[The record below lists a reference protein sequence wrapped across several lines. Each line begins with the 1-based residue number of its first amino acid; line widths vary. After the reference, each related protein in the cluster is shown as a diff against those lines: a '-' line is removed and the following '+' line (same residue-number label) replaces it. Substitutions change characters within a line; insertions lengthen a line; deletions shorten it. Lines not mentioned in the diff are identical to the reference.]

1 MFAIKTEV
9 TDTNARSWRFVMQK
23 TMYGGKRI
31 HAGDEIFVFAS
42 ENEGGLGLV
51 ALGLVTAAEGVA
63 RKPGIERQ
71 TPRVSIHVERT
82 AEIGRAHV

>member
-31 HAGDEIFVFAS
+31 RAGDEIFVF
-42 ENEGGLGLV
+42 V
-51 ALGLVTAAEGVA
+51 VKTKAAWGWW
-63 RKPGIERQ
+63 
-71 TPRVSIHVERT
+71 
-82 AEIGRAHV
+82 RAAW